1 MAMGVF
7 VLGTDII
14 LQVKGYIVFGEKYE
28 YYTLQVT
35 GINMTP
41 NNFCLT

>member
-14 LQVKGYIVFGEKYE
+14 LQVKGYIV
-28 YYTLQVT
+28 T